1 MSPSNSMPDK
11 AVVEFKELYY
21 KRYGISLSDV
31 EAKEQAIN
39 LLNLYRAVL
48 KEKDE
53 GYTPQ
58 ILI

>member
-1 MSPSNSMPDK
+1 MPDK
-11 AVVEFKELYY
+11 AVVEFKELYF

-39 LLNLYRAVL
+39 LLNLYRAIL

-53 GYTPQ
+53 GYAPQ